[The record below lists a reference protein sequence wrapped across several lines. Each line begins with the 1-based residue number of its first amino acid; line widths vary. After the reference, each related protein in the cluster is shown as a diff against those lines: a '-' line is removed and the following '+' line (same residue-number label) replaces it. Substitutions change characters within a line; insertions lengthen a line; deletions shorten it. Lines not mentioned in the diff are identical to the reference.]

1 MRSWHVMA
9 LAALAMLLP
18 AATLKA
24 QETVKIGVVNP
35 AKVLEGMDERKV
47 IEDRIKSDRE
57 KAAGE
62 VNRRKQEVEDLQ
74 RQRNELRPESSIFK
88 EKTDQMMEK
97 TVQFEVWVRLKQAEL
112 DRTEKEQMKALYDK
126 IRDAC
131 KDVATEKKLDLILAE
146 RKPELPANMEKLTPD
161 QVRAIIYN
169 NDVLYA
175 NERADI
181 TQQVILK
188 VNQKYAAGGGIAPP
202 AATNTTGSSGGVAPQ
217 K

>member
-1 MRSWHVMA
+1 MRNWHILA

-18 AATLKA
+18 SATLKA

-57 KAAGE
+57 KATGE

-74 RQRNELRPESSIFK
+74 RQRNELRPESSIFQ
-88 EKTDQMMEK
+88 EKTNQMMEK
-97 TVQFEVWVRLKQAEL
+97 AVQFEVWARLKQAEM

-131 KDVATEKKLDLILAE
+131 KDVATERKLDLILAE

-161 QVRAIIYN
+161 QVRAMIYA

-188 VNQKYAAGGGIAPP
+188 VNQKYAAGGGVAP
-202 AATNTTGSSGGVAPQ
+202 AGAGATNTQGGTVAP